1 MDDFVDGYSIDSQRP
16 DTTPRQSS
24 SASRKLRDRLAR
36 IPSSLPSSPSDF
48 IDPSDSI
55 PDFRPPPRKSAKA
68 TIPEADGEGATTS
81 QGGWSDVSAFSGLK
95 RKSPDPFEG
104 FGHEPKRLATAKS
117 AQLGLC
123 GFRMPRGLKEQSS
136 LTAPNV
142 APTTAQVHKR
152 SERFDG
158 LISADPGAQSFES
171 SPSSS
176 TTMTPNQIFSDF
188 STLGHEPVRNR
199 STSLFVPDGS
209 PTPKLR
215 NSKPASGSRQ
225 GPRYRPAGRASDN
238 GVYDNSSQMP
248 PYRTTIFQSAAQDH
262 DFPQGFTNTGT
273 DLTQVINK
281 LNEVPLILQQLHG
294 KQAQALR
301 DVIMEHRALKSE
313 LQALK
318 TENAQLWEHIDFTGR
333 DLESKMRKVYEDIR
347 TEFLEKMEELIH
359 SNDEL
364 VVAQNRILGAAYG
377 GTPFKPVEKAKSVF
391 HGLMGPK

>member
-1 MDDFVDGYSIDSQRP
+1 
-16 DTTPRQSS
+16 
-24 SASRKLRDRLAR
+24 
-36 IPSSLPSSPSDF
+36 
-48 IDPSDSI
+48 
-55 PDFRPPPRKSAKA
+55 
-68 TIPEADGEGATTS
+68 
-81 QGGWSDVSAFSGLK
+81 
-95 RKSPDPFEG
+95 
-104 FGHEPKRLATAKS
+104 
-117 AQLGLC
+117 
-123 GFRMPRGLKEQSS
+123 
-136 LTAPNV
+136 
-142 APTTAQVHKR
+142 
-152 SERFDG
+152 
-158 LISADPGAQSFES
+158 
-171 SPSSS
+171 
-176 TTMTPNQIFSDF
+176 
-188 STLGHEPVRNR
+188 
-199 STSLFVPDGS
+199 
-209 PTPKLR
+209 
-215 NSKPASGSRQ
+215 
-225 GPRYRPAGRASDN
+225 
-238 GVYDNSSQMP
+238 MP